1 MVYIKV
7 ATTPR
12 LEHGEDQKELEA
24 LQKLFLK
31 HKFSISYLGH
41 EDVSFYD
48 TTQIDN
54 DDFVPAHSRYCMPR
68 KDFAAFVSVVKRLDY
83 AEKRANE
90 LLTDWQKHPH
100 FPRC

>member
-7 ATTPR
+7 STQPR
-12 LEHGEDQKELEA
+12 LEHGEDQKELQT
-24 LQKLFLK
+24 LQELFTR

-48 TTQIDN
+48 MNDIDK
-54 DDFVPAHSRYCMPR
+54 DDYVPAHSRYCMSR
-68 KDFAAFVSVVKRLDY
+68 KDFAAFVKVIRRLDL
-83 AEKRANE
+83 AERRSNQ
-90 LLTDWQKHPH
+90 LLIDWQNHPH